1 MNSVRLPWQG
11 IDIAYR
17 DIGSG
22 SAVVL
27 IMGLGAAA
35 DAWVPH
41 LDSWSTEFRCIAVD
55 NRGAGGSSAPPG
67 PYSTA
72 LMADDYAGLISA
84 LDIDSVAVVGI
95 SMGGA
100 IAQELALRH
109 PALVRA
115 LVLVSSWAR
124 LDRHAVETFHNLA
137 TIRAEASPAAFAQL
151 LQLLI
156 WSPSYFADHSAELA
170 AERTATPMRQ
180 HAFAAQVR
188 ACVDHDTV
196 DRLAGITVPTLI
208 TVGERDIFTPPDYA
222 SQLAAIPDSHVETF
236 AGGGHAHHWEALDRF
251 NEVVAKWLR

>member
-1 MNSVRLPWQG
+1 MNSLRLPGQG

-17 DIGSG
+17 DEGCG
-22 SAVVL
+22 PPVVL

-35 DAWVPH
+35 DAWAPH
-41 LDSWSTEFRCIAVD
+41 LDCWSAEFRCIAVD
-55 NRGAGGSSAPPG
+55 NRGAGGSSAPAG

-72 LMADDYAGLISA
+72 LLADDCAELMST
-84 LDIDSVAVVGI
+84 LDIDSAAVVGI

-109 PALVRA
+109 PGLVRA

-137 TIRAEASPAAFAQL
+137 TIRAEASPAAVAQL

-156 WSPSYFADHSAELA
+156 WSPSYFAEHSVELA
-170 AERTATPMRQ
+170 AERIATPMRQ

-196 DRLAGITVPTLI
+196 DRLGAIAVPTLI
-208 TVGERDIFTPPDYA
+208 TAGERDIFTPPEYA
-222 SQLAAIPDSHVETF
+222 SQLTEIPDSHVETF
-236 AGGGHAHHWEALDRF
+236 AGGGHAHHWESLGQF